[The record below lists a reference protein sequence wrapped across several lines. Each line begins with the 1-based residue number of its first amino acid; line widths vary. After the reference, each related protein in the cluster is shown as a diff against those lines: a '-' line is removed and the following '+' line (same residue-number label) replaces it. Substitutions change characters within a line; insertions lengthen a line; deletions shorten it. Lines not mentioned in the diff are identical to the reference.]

1 MANTIF
7 NTITIE
13 PSEAMDKIC
22 DMLESQEDLGYGK
35 ETTALV
41 KVIYNEDDLKRN
53 LRGGEY
59 SNGTTDNPITESGV
73 DIGWCNDNIGTKWI
87 MGGVDGEIKID
98 SANYPPDGLL
108 CKFYEI
114 ALEVDPLN
122 AKVICH
128 WFDEGDSEF
137 GTCYIRNGVYT
148 ETSDNDLQFMSLD
161 EDEMDSDE
169 YNETKWDEITTL
181 WENQLNLCDEP
192 IGIYDDP
199 DFDFPINKIVRIAE
213 FEGELDEETETLVGK
228 FKMIENYYPF
238 N

>member
-22 DMLESQEDLGYGK
+22 EMLESQEDLGYGK

-53 LRGGEY
+53 LRGKEY
-59 SNGTTDNPITESGV
+59 SNGTIDNPITESGV
-73 DIGWCNDNIGTKWI
+73 DISWCNDNIGTKWI

-148 ETSDNDLQFMSLD
+148 ETSDDDLEFMSLD
-161 EDEMDSDE
+161 EDEMEADE

-192 IGIYDDP
+192 IGNYNDP

-228 FKMIENYYPF
+228 FVMLEDYYPF